1 MPDKNKKKA
10 PTRAHTDRSLKVKAA
25 VVKRI
30 QAGEKISLIHDDTG
44 IPSNTLYDW
53 KKAAATILARV
64 EKGLNPKGKRDRSSK
79 LPDVDRCMV
88 TWLKDNN
95 ARPNPPRI
103 SMTMMMA
110 KADM

>member
-1 MPDKNKKKA
+1 MPKQKTT
-10 PTRAHTDRSLKVKAA
+10 PSRSHTDRSLKEKAA
-25 VVKRI
+25 IVKRI
-30 QAGEKISLIHDDTG
+30 QSGEKISFIHQDTG

-53 KKAAATILARV
+53 KKSATKILAKV
-64 EKGLNPKGKRDRSSK
+64 EKGLNPKVKRDRSSK
-79 LPDVDRCMV
+79 LPDLDRALV

-103 SMTMMMA
+103 SMNMFML